1 MKLCVNPNCS
11 HADDPLN
18 ARRDRCLHCN
28 YPLEFG
34 NGFRATRLLQ
44 ENDFSKL
51 YALES
56 ATGQQ
61 RVLQILSLEHPRAI
75 ALLQQQAKVLARIEH
90 PGVPKV
96 EPDAYLSL
104 SPPNSEEQLHGLM
117 MEKIAGISLEEW
129 FQHQNCQPI
138 SPTVALDWLK
148 QLAETLHRLHQNLYF
163 HRDIQPANILLRA
176 DGTLVLVNFASV
188 KEVAIAYLAFAR
200 RSLLSGIDSSDEPI
214 SPSPG
219 YAPQEQA
226 QGKSVPQSDFF
237 ALGRTFVYLL
247 TGSPPSEFSEEATT
261 GKLLWQSRAEGYS
274 PALIALID
282 KMMAPQTSDRP
293 HNTAI
298 ILRQIDRIASEQPSF
313 WDTFSTPKER
323 PEPAVTKPSVRATKQ
338 PWTMALLLAGVLL
351 FSIGAIAKY
360 GNFPHRFNLP
370 FPEMGRDRQR

>member
-1 MKLCVNPNCS
+1 MKLCVNPNCP

-34 NGFRATRLLQ
+34 SGFRATRLLQ
-44 ENDFSKL
+44 EDDFSKL
-51 YALES
+51 YAVENS
-56 ATGQQ
+56 KDRQ
-61 RVLQILSLEHPRAI
+61 RVLQVLSLEHPRAI

-90 PGVPKV
+90 PGIPKV
-96 EPDAYLSL
+96 EPDAYILLSL
-104 SPPNSEEQLHGLM
+104 PNSEEQLHGLM

-148 QLAETLHRLHQNLYF
+148 QLAEILHRLHQNLYF

-188 KEVAIAYLAFAR
+188 KEIAIAYLAFAQ
-200 RSLLSGIDSSDEPI
+200 RSLLSGGDEPF
-214 SPSPG
+214 STSSG
-219 YAPQEQA
+219 YAPREQA
-226 QGKSVPQSDFF
+226 RGKSVPQSDFF

-247 TGSPPSEFSEEATT
+247 TGSPPIAFPEEPTT
-261 GKLLWQSRAEGYS
+261 GKLLWQSHAEGYS

-282 KMMAPQTSDRP
+282 WMMAPQTSDRP
-293 HNTAI
+293 HNTAV
-298 ILRQIDRIASEQPSF
+298 ILRQIERIASEQPSF
-313 WDTFSTPKER
+313 WDTFKKQE
-323 PEPAVTKPSVRATKQ
+323 KPSEVPIFMPLVRSPKRRWAS
-338 PWTMALLLAGVLL
+338 ALLLASVVL

-360 GNFPHRFNLP
+360 GNIQRPFNLP
-370 FPEMGRDRQR
+370 FPGMERDRQR